1 MSETF
6 DPYRRWLGIR
16 DAVRPPNHYR
26 LLGVELFEDDPAVLE
41 SSADRQM
48 GHLRTFQSGQH
59 SSLSQQLLNE
69 VASAKICLLNPKA
82 KAAYDAQLRGMLGLT
97 GNAPSPA
104 PKLLAPSPGLASGPK
119 PPSAFKPARPTPH
132 PVAAAEPG
140 PTAPGAGPS
149 FAGIADPLA
158 GGPAVRDE
166 YRRLFGP
173 STLLRALLV
182 GWTMMLVAI
191 VVVWTWFWPEI
202 PEQGEVIVERRVV
215 VREKPKSTKPVKVV
229 PKPEGPPALEEL
241 ESLGR
246 HKTGIWA
253 LAVSPDGKKAITAGT
268 DRIVR
273 VWEIAKSEELLETV
287 ADDLLYSVAFAPS
300 GETVALAG
308 ADGVVREWDIT
319 GDESPSEAFRHTG
332 EALCV
337 AISPDGNLLA
347 SGGKDGTLLVHR
359 LPDYPRVY
367 RLEAHSAALHAL
379 KFSPDSRRLA
389 TAGGEGAVRIWNLES
404 GEQER
409 SIEASRS
416 PITAMAW
423 SRDGGSLVTGA
434 KDGAVH
440 VWDAQS
446 GQPKLELP
454 GHTDMIRAIVLT
466 PDGRQAV
473 TAAADR
479 SIRVWDLATGE
490 EVARSTKHS
499 AAVFGLALLPEERV
513 MSASADA
520 TVRTWKLPAPPP
532 LEKN

>member
-1 MSETF
+1 MSENF

-16 DAVRPPNHYR
+16 DATRPPNHYR

-69 VASAKICLLNPKA
+69 VASAKICLLNPKT
-82 KAAYDAQLRGMLGLT
+82 KAAYDAQLRGKLEISSI
-97 GNAPSPA
+97 APSPA
-104 PKLLAPSPGLASGPK
+104 PKVLAPSPGLASGPK
-119 PPSAFKPARPTPH
+119 PPSAFTPAKLTP
-132 PVAAAEPG
+132 PPAVESQPA
-140 PTAPGAGPS
+140 APGAGPS

-166 YRRLFGP
+166 YRRLLGP
-173 STLLRALLV
+173 NTLLRASLV
-182 GWTMMLVAI
+182 GWTMMMVAI
-191 VVVWTWFWPEI
+191 VVVWTWFWPDI
-202 PEQGEVIVERRVV
+202 PEQGEVTVERRIF
-215 VREKPKSTKPVKVV
+215 VREKPKSTKPPKVI

-241 ESLGR
+241 EPLGK
-246 HKTGIWA
+246 HKTGVWA

-273 VWEIAKSEELLETV
+273 VWDIAKSEELLETV

-300 GETVALAG
+300 GEKVALAG
-308 ADGVVREWDIT
+308 VDGIVREWDIT
-319 GDESPSEAFRHTG
+319 ADESPLEAFRHAG

-347 SGGKDGTLLVHR
+347 SGGKEGTLLIHR
-359 LPDYPRVY
+359 LPDYPRVH

-379 KFSPDSRRLA
+379 AFSPDSRRLA

-409 SIEASRS
+409 SIEAGSA
-416 PITAMAW
+416 PITALAW
-423 SRDGGSLVTGA
+423 SRDGSILISGA

-440 VWDAQS
+440 IWDART
-446 GQPKLELP
+446 GQPKLELS
-454 GHTDMIRAIVLT
+454 GHTDMVRALVLT

-473 TAAADR
+473 TTGADR

-490 EVARSTKHS
+490 EVARSSKHS
-499 AAVFGLALLPEERV
+499 AAVFGLALLPGDRV